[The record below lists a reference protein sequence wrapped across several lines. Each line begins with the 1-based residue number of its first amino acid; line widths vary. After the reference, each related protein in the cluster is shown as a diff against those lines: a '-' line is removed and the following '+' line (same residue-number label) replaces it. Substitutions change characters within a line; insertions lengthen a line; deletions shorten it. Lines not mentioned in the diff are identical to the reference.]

1 MFDIRA
7 IRDNPEAFRTA
18 WNRRKPGLGD
28 AVDSIHAHD
37 AALRVAVTDKQDAE
51 KLRNETSKLIGR
63 AKAGKNEEEAARLM
77 AIVAEA
83 KDTIEAA
90 GEQEAA
96 ARGLLDDL
104 LMGLPNL
111 PLADVP
117 DGPDEHANVEKS
129 RWGEPKRI
137 NNPKDHAD
145 LGEALKSG
153 LGFSQMDFDSAVKM
167 SGARF
172 VALRGKLARME
183 RALAAFMLD
192 LQTEEHGYEEVSPP
206 LLVRDDTLKG
216 TGQLPKFGEDLFSG
230 FFGLKTVSDF
240 ANDKVEIEKVRRYVW
255 SVLQSIRNVDDKV
268 TEKTIS
274 SAQLRV
280 KILDYVPPVFA
291 FDADYLNDFNGQS
304 LHRLAYYIGFDA
316 NRAVKDWEDVVD
328 GFKDDPVKN
337 LKEQISDRAW
347 LIPTAEV
354 PLTNLVR
361 DQILDASRLPLRFT
375 AHTPCFRSEAG
386 SAGRDTKGM
395 IRLHQFNKVEL
406 VSIVENEEKGLE
418 ELERMTGCAE
428 EVLKRLDLPFRRM
441 LLCTGDMGA
450 GARKTYDLEVWLPS
464 QNTYREISSCSY
476 CGDFQARRM
485 DARFR
490 KEAGARPEF
499 VHTLN
504 GSGLAVGRTL
514 VAVIENYQNED
525 GSITVPDVLRPYMG
539 GLEVIA

>member
-7 IRDNPEAFRTA
+7 IRDNPDAFRAA

-28 AVDSIHAHD
+28 SVDEILRHD
-37 AALRVAVTDKQDAE
+37 SALRKAVTDKQDAE
-51 KLRNETSKLIGR
+51 KVRNENSKLIGR
-63 AKAGKNEEEAARLM
+63 AKAEKNEDEAARLM
-77 AIVAEA
+77 ALVAEA
-83 KDTIEAA
+83 KATIETA

-96 ARGLLDDL
+96 AKALLDDL

-111 PLADVP
+111 PLAVVP
-117 DGPDEHANVEKS
+117 LGSDEEGNEEQH
-129 RWGEPKRI
+129 RWGEPVRI

-145 LGEALKSG
+145 LGEALMSD

-206 LLVRDDTLKG
+206 LLVRSNALKG
-216 TGQLPKFGEDLFSG
+216 TGQLPKFGNDLFLSTSTLEG
-230 FFGLKTVSDF
+230 EF
-240 ANDKVEIEKVRRYVW
+240 DKRLAEEG
-255 SVLQSIRNVDDKV
+255 VL
-268 TEKTIS
+268 
-274 SAQLRV
+274 
-280 KILDYVPPVFA
+280 
-291 FDADYLNDFNGQS
+291 DFN
-304 LHRLAYYIGFDA
+304 LHSDLYLAKLKNFGTTSNAD
-316 NRAVKDWEDVVD
+316 DVRIFVND
-328 GFKDDPVKN
+328 IDEPTVEQVISALE
-337 LKEQISDRAW
+337 LKMVAPPHY

-361 DQILDASRLPLRFT
+361 EQILDASRLPLRFT

-406 VSIVENEEKGLE
+406 VSIVENEEAGLA

-428 EVLKRLDLPFRRM
+428 EVLKRLNLPFRRM

-450 GARKTYDLEVWLPS
+450 GARKTYDLEVWIPS

-490 KEAGARPEF
+490 KEAGAKPEF

>member
-7 IRDNPEAFRTA
+7 IRDNPDAFRAA

-28 AVDSIHAHD
+28 IVDQIHAHD
-37 AALRVAVTDKQDAE
+37 GALRKAVTDKQDAE
-51 KLRNETSKLIGR
+51 KVRNENSKLIGR
-63 AKAGKNEEEAARLM
+63 AKAEKNEEEAARLM
-77 AIVAEA
+77 ALVAEA
-83 KDTIEAA
+83 KQTIEAA

-96 ARGLLDDL
+96 AKGLLDDI

-111 PLADVP
+111 PLAEVP
-117 DGPDEHANVEKS
+117 EGQDEEGNVQVGKP
-129 RWGEPKRI
+129 WGEPKRI

-145 LGEALKSG
+145 LGEALKSD

-192 LQTEEHGYEEVSPP
+192 LQTGEHGYEEVSPP
-206 LLVRDDTLKG
+206 LLVRDNALVG
-216 TGQLPKFGEDLFSG
+216 TGQLPKFAEDLFA
-230 FFGLKTVSDF
+230 T
-240 ANDKVEIEKVRRYVW
+240 
-255 SVLQSIRNVDDKV
+255 
-268 TEKTIS
+268 T
-274 SAQLRV
+274 
-280 KILDYVPPVFA
+280 LDHY
-291 FDADYLNDFNGQS
+291 
-304 LHRLAYYIGFDA
+304 
-316 NRAVKDWEDVVD
+316 
-328 GFKDDPVKN
+328 
-337 LKEQISDRAW
+337 

-354 PLTNLVR
+354 PLTNLIR
-361 DQILDASRLPLRFT
+361 EQILDASRLPLRFT

-406 VSIVENEEKGLE
+406 VSIVENEEAGLA

-428 EVLKRLDLPFRRM
+428 EVLKRLNLPFRRM

-490 KEAGARPEF
+490 KEAGAKPEF

-525 GSITVPDVLRPYMG
+525 GSIAVPEALRPYMG
-539 GLEVIA
+539 GLETIT

>member
-7 IRDNPEAFRTA
+7 IRDNPDAFRAA

-28 AVDSIHAHD
+28 IVDQIHAHD
-37 AALRVAVTDKQDAE
+37 GALRKAVTDKQDAE
-51 KLRNETSKLIGR
+51 KVRNENSKLIGR
-63 AKAGKNEEEAARLM
+63 AKAEKNEEEAARLM
-77 AIVAEA
+77 ALVAEA
-83 KDTIEAA
+83 KQTIEAA

-96 ARGLLDDL
+96 AKGLLDDI

-111 PLADVP
+111 PLAEVP
-117 DGPDEHANVEKS
+117 EGQDEEGNVQVGKP
-129 RWGEPKRI
+129 WGEPKRI

-145 LGEALKSG
+145 LGEALKSD

-192 LQTEEHGYEEVSPP
+192 LQTGEHGYEEVSPP
-206 LLVRDDTLKG
+206 LLVRDNALVG
-216 TGQLPKFGEDLFSG
+216 TGQLPKFAEDLFA
-230 FFGLKTVSDF
+230 T
-240 ANDKVEIEKVRRYVW
+240 
-255 SVLQSIRNVDDKV
+255 
-268 TEKTIS
+268 T
-274 SAQLRV
+274 
-280 KILDYVPPVFA
+280 LDHY
-291 FDADYLNDFNGQS
+291 
-304 LHRLAYYIGFDA
+304 
-316 NRAVKDWEDVVD
+316 
-328 GFKDDPVKN
+328 
-337 LKEQISDRAW
+337 

-354 PLTNLVR
+354 PLTNLIR
-361 DQILDASRLPLRFT
+361 EQILDASRLPLRFT

-406 VSIVENEEKGLE
+406 VSIVENEEQGLA
-418 ELERMTGCAE
+418 ELELMTGCAE

-490 KEAGARPEF
+490 KEAGAKPEF

-525 GSITVPDVLRPYMG
+525 GSIAVPEALRPYMG
-539 GLEVIA
+539 GLETIT

>member
-7 IRDNPEAFRTA
+7 IRDNPDAFRAA

-28 AVDSIHAHD
+28 SVDEILRHD
-37 AALRVAVTDKQDAE
+37 SALRKAVTDKQDAE
-51 KLRNETSKLIGR
+51 KVRNENSKLIGR
-63 AKAGKNEEEAARLM
+63 AKAEKNEDEAARLM
-77 AIVAEA
+77 ALVAEA
-83 KDTIEAA
+83 KATIETA

-96 ARGLLDDL
+96 AKALLDDL

-111 PLADVP
+111 PLAVVP
-117 DGPDEHANVEKS
+117 LGSDEEGNEEQH
-129 RWGEPKRI
+129 RWGEPARI

-145 LGEALKSG
+145 LGEALKSD

-206 LLVRDDTLKG
+206 LLVKDDALVG
-216 TGQLPKFGEDLFSG
+216 TGQLPKFAEDLF
-230 FFGLKTVSDF
+230 KT
-240 ANDKVEIEKVRRYVW
+240 
-255 SVLQSIRNVDDKV
+255 
-268 TEKTIS
+268 T
-274 SAQLRV
+274 
-280 KILDYVPPVFA
+280 LDHY
-291 FDADYLNDFNGQS
+291 
-304 LHRLAYYIGFDA
+304 
-316 NRAVKDWEDVVD
+316 
-328 GFKDDPVKN
+328 
-337 LKEQISDRAW
+337 

-361 DQILDASRLPLRFT
+361 EQILDAARLPLRFT

-406 VSIVENEEKGLE
+406 VSIVENEEAGLA

-428 EVLKRLDLPFRRM
+428 EVLKRLNLPFRRM

-450 GARKTYDLEVWLPS
+450 GARKTYDLEVWIPS

-490 KEAGARPEF
+490 KEAGAKPEF

-525 GSITVPDVLRPYMG
+525 GSITVPEVLRPYMG
-539 GLEVIA
+539 GLEVIS